1 MLDLEQFADTEE
13 LFDGHYR
20 LLYPLSTDGATADIW
35 LAVDTN
41 TVDYEL
47 SDNNGDVDEEQGLK
61 VAI

>member
-1 MLDLEQFADTEE
+1 MMLDLEQFADTEE

-41 TVDYEL
+41 TVDY
-47 SDNNGDVDEEQGLK
+47 
-61 VAI
+61 